1 MGTLMDTT
9 IPYDATP
16 PAPPSVNGQEPPP
29 DGAESPRQPDQPAGR
44 VWRYSRQDLDR
55 ETTRYLSAATQL
67 DVEYASAVV
76 RKVIN
81 EPIRALAPAYGVDV
95 AAVTRWAVDSL
106 LRRWRRD
113 MRLLLALF
121 LGSLLIWWLA
131 RFGLLAGTGAVIAM
145 VTTAWFIVSHEYW
158 VRWYGIVVRY
168 MMRDTFDPDSAPEPG
183 YEWVRDRIDAVSAR
197 KRGNLVIFQGK
208 RAFVGSGRRLSR
220 QHVIIDVS
228 RGRKVKNGKPR
239 KPKRFTNAD
248 IHSALI
254 SAMKDLGL
262 SDIKVEERL
271 FVNGHHLKGDKD
283 FLPNGETAP
292 PASSVGPDLLLE
304 ASQDPTPDAR
314 TYVCVEMPGWQ
325 GQLVVTLFT
334 RAVHAG
340 GSLYL
345 EWEYHVLPPL
355 KDWFR
360 RVDLH
365 FGVAK
370 PRRMWRAG
378 LRGAKEVIPALF
390 KAPFV
395 LAADLVHVNA
405 AKRRKSIAVR
415 AIKQGQSFDYGA
427 ASSIREDAHGESR
440 QHHFLER
447 DEIMFVLMSQEILT
461 REVRAFLRKHDVSLT
476 GFDQQVEE
484 ISKSTY
490 QFYNIH
496 LGKVSDSIVAI
507 GPEASAKRE
516 ESDKKD

>member
-1 MGTLMDTT
+1 MDA
-9 IPYDATP
+9 IPFDTAP
-16 PAPPSVNGQEPPP
+16 PVPPSVNGHGPPP
-29 DGAESPRQPDQPAGR
+29 DGADSPRHPDQSEGR

-67 DVEYASAVV
+67 DVKYASAVV
-76 RKVIN
+76 RKVIS

-113 MRLLLALF
+113 MRLLLTLF

-131 RFGLLAGTGAVIAM
+131 RFGLLAGAGAVVVM
-145 VTTAWFIVSHEYW
+145 VTAAWLIVSQEYW
-158 VRWYGIVVRY
+158 VRWYSIVVKR
-168 MMRDTFDPDSAPEPG
+168 MLRDDFDPGSAPEPG

-197 KRGNLVIFQGK
+197 KRGNLVIFRGK
-208 RAFVGSGRRLSR
+208 RAFVGSGQRLSR

-228 RGRKVKNGKPR
+228 HGRKVKNGKPR
-239 KPKRFTNAD
+239 KPKSFTNAD

-254 SAMKDLGL
+254 SAMKTLGL
-262 SDIKVEERL
+262 SDMKVEERL
-271 FVNGHHLKGDKD
+271 FVNGHHLRGNKD
-283 FLPNGETAP
+283 FLPNGEAAP
-292 PASSVGPDLLLE
+292 PAASVGSGLLLE
-304 ASQDPTPDAR
+304 ATQDPTPDAR

-325 GQLVVTLFT
+325 GQLVVTLFA

-345 EWEYHVLPPL
+345 EWEYYVLPPL

-365 FGVAK
+365 FGVATA
-370 PRRMWRAG
+370 RRIWRAG
-378 LRGAKEVIPALF
+378 SRGAREVIPALF

-395 LAADLVHVNA
+395 LATDLVHVIA
-405 AKRRKSIAVR
+405 AKRRKSITVR

-427 ASSIREDAHGESR
+427 ASSIREDARGESR

-461 REVRAFLRKHDVSLT
+461 REVRAFLRKHDVSLA
-476 GFDQQVEE
+476 GFDQQVDE

-490 QFYNIH
+490 KFYNIH

-507 GPEASAKRE
+507 GHKASAKRE
-516 ESDKKD
+516 DSNKTD